1 MDLSKR
7 EFFAHLALSLDTHG
21 KSKDSPR
28 LSFDIDES
36 YRRKLA
42 DVDDIHP
49 RPLAASRLVKN
60 VFESDSVESVQSLPL
75 ALRRY

>member
-7 EFFAHLALSLDTHG
+7 EFFAHLALSLDTHR

-42 DVDDIHP
+42 DVGDIHP
-49 RPLAASRLVKN
+49 RPLAVSRLAK
-60 VFESDSVESVQSLPL
+60 ECL
-75 ALRRY
+75 